1 MVQARRAADEL
12 PILPQVLAS
21 ILDALQDDGADLQ
34 NLSTIILQ
42 DIGITAKIIAVANS
56 SVYYRGRHCASLE
69 RAVLNL
75 GLSTVKTVA
84 ITAAVQQVF
93 GQFSQRRQGF
103 LKGIWR
109 KALTTATL
117 AQALAA
123 LTRYPRPEEAYL
135 AGLLVDI
142 GRLARLTADEPGYWR
157 LLEEATN
164 DRDLVVA
171 ETAALGSD
179 HCTVAANLMEDWGLS
194 PFLVDA
200 VRYHLEPGRAIRD
213 AHHLVKLV
221 NLAYALASRETVPD
235 PTLETADMLFGLNE
249 GLTRE
254 LRGRVQDDVT
264 QLAQSL
270 QIDISLDGVDDL
282 DRGARQTLGE
292 RLQDLQQL
300 EHLKREMTAL
310 EQPKL
315 QQVAVQRLLFLTF
328 GVEETLLFLTDD
340 DEAHACAWIEDEV
353 DPVFMLRLERGRSLV
368 TDSLLDRTSI
378 QATAAELDTLSV
390 ADRQILSLCKAEAL
404 WIQPLMDGERALGAL
419 VLGLAT
425 DQLARMRQRSAFVQ
439 ALGNQVTNTLIPK
452 QTAPVSVEQAGLERH
467 IREMVHE
474 ASNPLSIIQNY
485 LSMLRIKLGEEH
497 TAQIEL
503 AAIREEI
510 DRVGR
515 ILLRMREPQKESGQG
530 PKSLNDEVR
539 QVTDIF
545 GASVGAARNIVLEV
559 DFSPADPPLVQP
571 SDHIRQILTNLL
583 QNAAEALDHGGRIS
597 VATRDPVSVSGRG
610 YSELTVQDDGPG
622 LPQSVLDKLFSP
634 VQSTKGK
641 EHSGL
646 GLSIV
651 KRLVDDMGAL
661 ILCSTSPAGT
671 RFQLLLPHDEQK

>member
-1 MVQARRAADEL
+1 MAQARRAADEL
-12 PILPQVLAS
+12 PSLPQVLSS
-21 ILDALQDDGADLQ
+21 ILDALQDDDADLQ

-42 DIGITAKIIAVANS
+42 DIGITAKLIAVANS
-56 SVYYRGRHCASLE
+56 SVHYRGRHCASLE

-93 GQFSQRRQGF
+93 DQFSQRRQGF
-103 LKGIWR
+103 LKGVWR
-109 KALTTATL
+109 KALTTASL
-117 AQALAA
+117 GQALAA

-142 GRLARLTADEPGYWR
+142 GRLARLTADESGYWR
-157 LLEEATN
+157 LLEGAAN

-179 HCTVAANLMEDWGLS
+179 HCTAAANLMEDWGLS
-194 PFLVDA
+194 PFIVDA

-213 AHHLVKLV
+213 AHHLVKV
-221 NLAYALASRETVPD
+221 INLAYALASSETVPD
-235 PTLETADMLFGLNE
+235 QTLETADMLFGLNE

-254 LRGRVQDDVT
+254 LRGRVEDDVAH
-264 QLAQSL
+264 LAQSL
-270 QIDISLDGVDDL
+270 QIDISLDSGDDQ

-300 EHLKREMTAL
+300 EQLKREMTVL

-315 QQVAVQRLLFLTF
+315 QQIAVQRVLFLTF
-328 GVEETLLFLTDD
+328 GVEETLLFLAD
-340 DEAHACAWIEDEV
+340 DETHLRAWIEDEV
-353 DPVFMLRLERGRSLV
+353 EPVFVLGLERGRSRV
-368 TDSLLDRTSI
+368 SDALLDRVSI
-378 QATAAELDTLSV
+378 QVTQADRDSLSV
-390 ADRQILSLCKAEAL
+390 ADRQIFSMCKADAL
-404 WIQPLMDGERALGAL
+404 WIQPLLSEDRALGAL
-419 VLGLAT
+419 VLGLAP
-425 DQLARMRQRSAFVQ
+425 DQLTRMKQRSAFVQ
-439 ALGNQVTNTLIPK
+439 ALGNQVMKTLIPPK
-452 QTAPVSVEQAGLERH
+452 TTPVTTEQSGLERH

-515 ILLRMREPQKESGQG
+515 ILLRMREPPEGSGQG
-530 PKSLNDEVR
+530 AGSLNDEVR
-539 QVTDIF
+539 QVTNIF
-545 GASVGAARNIVLEV
+545 AASVGTARNIVLEV
-559 DFSPADPPLVQP
+559 DLSPADPPLVQ
-571 SDHIRQILTNLL
+571 SADHIRQILTNLL
-583 QNAAEALDHGGRIS
+583 KNAAEALEGGGRIS
-597 VATRDPVSVSGRG
+597 VTTRDPVSVSGRG
-610 YSELTVQDDGPG
+610 YSELIVQDDGPG
-622 LPQSVLDKLFSP
+622 LPQSVMDQLFSP

-651 KRLVDDMGAL
+651 KRLADDMGAL
-661 ILCSTSPAGT
+661 ILCSTSTSGT
-671 RFQLLLPHDEQK
+671 RFQLLLPHAEQE

>member
-1 MVQARRAADEL
+1 MAQARRAADEL
-12 PILPQVLAS
+12 PSLPQVLAS
-21 ILDALQDDGADLQ
+21 ILDSLQDDDADLQ

-93 GQFSQRRQGF
+93 DQFSQRRQGF

-109 KALTTATL
+109 KALTTASL
-117 AQALAA
+117 GQALAA

-157 LLEEATN
+157 LLEGAAN
-164 DRDLVVA
+164 DRELAVA
-171 ETAALGSD
+171 ETATLGSD
-179 HCTVAANLMEDWGLS
+179 HCAAAASLMEAWGLS

-200 VRYHLEPGRAIRD
+200 VRYHLEPAPAIRD
-213 AHHLVKLV
+213 AHHLVKVV

-235 PTLETADMLFGLNE
+235 QTLETADMLFGLNE

-254 LRGRVQDDVT
+254 LRGRVEDDVAH
-264 QLAQSL
+264 LAQSL
-270 QIDISLDGVDDL
+270 QIDISPDSGDDL

-300 EHLKREMTAL
+300 EQLKREMTAL

-315 QQVAVQRLLFLTF
+315 QQVAVQRVLFLTF
-328 GVEETLLFLTDD
+328 GVEETLLFLTH
-340 DEAHACAWIEDEV
+340 DETDLRAWIEGEV
-353 DPVFMLRLERGRSLV
+353 EPVFILRLERGRSRV
-368 TDSLLDRTSI
+368 TDALLDRAPI
-378 QATAAELDTLSV
+378 QVTAAELDTLSV
-390 ADRQILSLCKAEAL
+390 ADRQIFRVCKAEAL
-404 WIQPLMDGERALGAL
+404 WIQPLVAEGRALGVL
-419 VLGLAT
+419 VLGLAP
-425 DQLARMRQRSAFVQ
+425 DQLSRMQQRSAFVQ
-439 ALGNQVTNTLIPK
+439 ALGNQVTKTLLPR
-452 QTAPVSVEQAGLERH
+452 QTTPVAPEQPGLERH

-485 LSMLRIKLGEEH
+485 LSMLRIKLGDEH

-515 ILLRMREPQKESGQG
+515 ILLRMREPPDESGQG
-530 PKSLNDEVR
+530 ARSLNHEVR

-545 GASVGAARNIVLEV
+545 AASVGAARNIVLEV
-559 DFSPADPPLVQP
+559 DLSPADPPLVQP
-571 SDHIRQILTNLL
+571 SDHVRQILTNLL
-583 QNAAEALDHGGRIS
+583 KNAAEALGQGGRII
-597 VATRDPVSVSGRG
+597 VATRDPVSVSGRR

-622 LPQSVLDKLFSP
+622 LPQSVMDQLFSP
-634 VQSTKGK
+634 VQSTKG
-641 EHSGL
+641 EGHSGL

-651 KRLVDDMGAL
+651 KRLADDMGAL
-661 ILCSTSPAGT
+661 ILCSTSPSGT
-671 RFQLLLPHDEQK
+671 RFQLLLPHADQK